1 MKAENKEINPSP
13 SQEINEY
20 KIKEKIKV
28 YDTVLKSLMKFSN
41 NSSNGNVDGILFGHE
56 TDNSIVISHAFPL
69 EKNHTQDDIINI
81 VRNIIF
87 YLNFKILL
95 DKLFTREQIGL
106 YKSRDFFLYR
116 KKKFIN

>member
-1 MKAENKEINPSP
+1 MKAENKEIIPSP
-13 SQEINEY
+13 EIHEY

-41 NSSNGNVDGILFGHE
+41 NSSNGNIEGILFGHE

-81 VRNIIF
+81 VDNLINKLIIIF
-87 YLNFKILL
+87 LSIIIIIFN
-95 DKLFTREQIGL
+95 
-106 YKSRDFFLYR
+106 
-116 KKKFIN
+116 